1 MFFYASNIYN
11 IICTCHLLK
20 KERTLRIKA
29 RPFQSAALSAAND
42 KNETGRF
49 NYGIQQLWLF
59 IPVSPG
65 IFAFLFYMPG

>member
-49 NYGIQQLWLF
+49 NYGIQQL
-59 IPVSPG
+59 
-65 IFAFLFYMPG
+65 